1 MASDPDPEYVEA
13 RRDLLDVLEVLGP
26 QRRAV
31 VLVGAQA
38 IYLRVGEGPFRVA
51 PYTTDSDLAIDPEL
65 LADEPLLAEGL
76 AAAGFVLTIRAG
88 MWTRRDG
95 QLDLMVADS
104 LGGPGR
110 RGARL
115 GADGSDLARK
125 TKGLEAAMVDRSPL
139 EIRALDSEDRRSIA
153 VDVAGIGALLVAKL
167 HKLAEREAEPKRT
180 SAKDALDVLRILQ
193 TAEVEELGAK
203 LHALCVEPLSR
214 RVTLEARDQLT
225 RLFGGRDGFGTVM
238 AIQATV
244 GIEDPE
250 TIAASCEVLASE
262 LLRNWRV

>member
-1 MASDPDPEYVEA
+1 MSDPDPEYVAA

-38 IYLRVGEGPFRVA
+38 IYLRVGEGPLRVA
-51 PYTTDSDLAIDPEL
+51 PYTTDSDLAIEPEL

-76 AAAGFVLTIRAG
+76 TAAGFVLTIRPG
-88 MWTRRDG
+88 TRTRREG

-110 RGARL
+110 RGTRL
-115 GADGSDLARK
+115 GAHGSDLARK

-139 EIRALDSEDRRSIA
+139 EVRALDPRDRRSIA
-153 VDVAGIGALLVAKL
+153 INVAGIGALLVAKL
-167 HKLAEREAEPKRT
+167 HKLAEREADPKRT

-193 TAEVEELGAK
+193 AAETKVLGAK
-203 LHALCVEPLSR
+203 LHTLCVAPLSR
-214 RVTLEARDQLT
+214 SVTLEARDHLT
-225 RLFGGRDGFGTVM
+225 RLFGGRNGLGTSM
-238 AIQATV
+238 AIQATI

-250 TIAASCEVLASE
+250 TIAASCEVLANA
-262 LLRNWRV
+262 LRRSWRI